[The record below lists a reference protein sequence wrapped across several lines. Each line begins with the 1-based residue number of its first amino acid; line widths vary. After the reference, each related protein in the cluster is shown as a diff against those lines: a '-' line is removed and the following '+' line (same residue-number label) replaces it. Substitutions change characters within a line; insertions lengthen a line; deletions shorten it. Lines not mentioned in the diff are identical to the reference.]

1 MQRLGA
7 GRCRLTL
14 SNKRSCKVKEH
25 FFLVLTM
32 LRQVAA
38 AGCLIALSA
47 TGALAGEFRSGT
59 YSDSGSSRT
68 VRNVF
73 SGTESVDSTRT
84 FSNVITGS
92 SKVDTVSFSATA
104 DNARLFK
111 QHYGFATGDVSGQ
124 FGSAAAADVAVE
136 GDTEFTGDLPSFLG
150 ALFGKD
156 VEGTINTELAA
167 GAAGG
172 TITQGSLDIDGRVG
186 RGREIGLD
194 GSLDFSF
201 QEGSQSISYGLNESG
216 TTKYEMEQSYSE
228 TTVRDSET
236 ASGGSVFS
244 FN

>member
-1 MQRLGA
+1 
-7 GRCRLTL
+7 
-14 SNKRSCKVKEH
+14 
-25 FFLVLTM
+25 M

-38 AGCLIALSA
+38 AGCLLALSA

-73 SGTESVDSTRT
+73 SGSESVDSTRT

-92 SKVDTVSFSATA
+92 SQVDTVSFSATA
-104 DNARLFK
+104 DNARVFR
-111 QHYGFATGDVSGQ
+111 QEYGFATGDISGQ
-124 FGSAAAADVAVE
+124 FGSAAAGDVSVE

-150 ALFGKD
+150 ALFGQE
-156 VEGTINTELAA
+156 VEGTISNTLAA
-167 GAAGG
+167 GANAGA
-172 TITQGSLDIDGRVG
+172 ISQGSLDIDGRLG
-186 RGREIGLD
+186 TGEEIGLD
-194 GSLDFSF
+194 GSIDISF

-216 TTKYEMEQSYSE
+216 TTEYEMEQTYSE

>member
-1 MQRLGA
+1 MQRPGA
-7 GRCRLTL
+7 GRGTLTL
-14 SNKRSCKVKEH
+14 SDKGSPKVKEH

-73 SGTESVDSTRT
+73 SGNESVDSTRT

-92 SKVDTVSFSATA
+92 SQVDTKSFSATA
-104 DNARLFK
+104 DNARVFK
-111 QHYGFATGDVSGQ
+111 QEYGFATGDISGQ
-124 FGSAAAADVAVE
+124 FGSAAAGDLSVE
-136 GDTEFTGDLPSFLG
+136 GETEFEGDLPSFLQS
-150 ALFGKD
+150 LFGKD
-156 VEGTINTELAA
+156 VEGTISNSLAA
-167 GAAGG
+167 GANAG

-186 RGREIGLD
+186 TGREIGFD
-194 GSLDFSF
+194 GSIDISF

-216 TTKYEMEQSYSE
+216 TTEYDMEQSYSE
-228 TTVRDSET
+228 TTVRDSST
-236 ASGGSVFS
+236 SSGGSVFS

>member
-1 MQRLGA
+1 
-7 GRCRLTL
+7 
-14 SNKRSCKVKEH
+14 
-25 FFLVLTM
+25 M

-111 QHYGFATGDVSGQ
+111 QHYGFATGDVSGNY
-124 FGSAAAADVAVE
+124 GTSSAGDLAVE
-136 GDTEFTGDLPSFLG
+136 GETEFEGDLPSVFG
-150 ALFGKD
+150 ALFGKN
-156 VEGTINTELAA
+156 VEGTINTSLAA
-167 GAAGG
+167 DAAAG
-172 TITQGSLDIDGRVG
+172 TISQGSLDVDGRVG

-194 GSLDFSF
+194 GSIDISF

-216 TTKYEMEQSYSE
+216 ETSYEMEQTYSE
-228 TTVRDSET
+228 TTVRDSHT
-236 ASGGSVFS
+236 SSGGSVFS